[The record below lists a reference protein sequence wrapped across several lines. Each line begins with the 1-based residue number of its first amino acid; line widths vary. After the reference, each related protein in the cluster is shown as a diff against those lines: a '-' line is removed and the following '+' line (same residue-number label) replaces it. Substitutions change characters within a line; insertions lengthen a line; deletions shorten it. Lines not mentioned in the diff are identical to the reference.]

1 MRDLLGDERLKD
13 EKFESFASRFENKEE
28 LIEILDEIFVNKRAD
43 EWLVMLKEK
52 QIPSGPINDLKNVFD
67 DEHAK
72 SRNMIFEYEH
82 PTLGQVKQ
90 VLSPVNVGD
99 SNKVDISRAPL
110 YAEHTDYVLREI
122 LEYDDDYINSL
133 LENKVVE

>member
-1 MRDLLGDERLKD
+1 
-13 EKFESFASRFENKEE
+13 
-28 LIEILDEIFVNKRAD
+28 
-43 EWLVMLKEK
+43 MLKEK

-82 PTLGQVKQ
+82 PNLGQVKQ